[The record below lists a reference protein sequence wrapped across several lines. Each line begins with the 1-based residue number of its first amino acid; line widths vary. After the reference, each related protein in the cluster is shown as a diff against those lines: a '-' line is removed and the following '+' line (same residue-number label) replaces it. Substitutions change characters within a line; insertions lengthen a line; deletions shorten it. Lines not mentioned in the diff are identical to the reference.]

1 MRVFLDA
8 DQLAQHGAEANGI
21 SNAAL
26 ACFAVVECA
35 FCELGLRFA
44 LQEQDLGGIDGV
56 SLHATDVQEFAY
68 VHNAHHVAM

>member
-1 MRVFLDA
+1 MRVLLDA
-8 DQLAQHGAEANGI
+8 DELAEHGTEANGI
-21 SNAAL
+21 SNAAM

>member
-1 MRVFLDA
+1 M
-8 DQLAQHGAEANGI
+8 
-21 SNAAL
+21 

-56 SLHATDVQEFAY
+56 SLHATGVQEFAY

>member
-1 MRVFLDA
+1 M
-8 DQLAQHGAEANGI
+8 
-21 SNAAL
+21 
-26 ACFAVVECA
+26 ACFAVVKCA

-56 SLHATDVQEFAY
+56 SLHATDVQEFAN